1 MEELL
6 NVFLS
11 VFGYVLGFLAFI
23 VVAGFSALF
32 LEYISDKR
40 S

>member
-1 MEELL
+1 MDELL
-6 NVFLS
+6 NM
-11 VFGYVLGFLAFI
+11 FGYVLGFLAFI

-32 LEYISDKR
+32 LEYIRDKR

>member
-6 NVFLS
+6 N

-23 VVAGFSALF
+23 VVAGFGALF
-32 LEYISDKR
+32 VDYISDKR